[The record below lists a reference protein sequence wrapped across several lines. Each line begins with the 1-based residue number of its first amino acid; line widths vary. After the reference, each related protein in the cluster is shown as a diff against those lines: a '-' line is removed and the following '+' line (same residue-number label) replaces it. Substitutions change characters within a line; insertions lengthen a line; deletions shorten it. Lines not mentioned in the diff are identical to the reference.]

1 MSSPRNRL
9 IALLLCI
16 FLGYLGIHRF
26 YVGKW
31 GTGLIWMFTG
41 GVGGLGYIYD
51 LIIIILGVFKDKEGQ
66 PVTQW

>member
-1 MSSPRNRL
+1 MASPRNRL

-41 GVGGLGYIYD
+41 GLGGLGYIFD
-51 LIIIILGVFKDKEGQ
+51 LIIIIIGVFKDKEGHA
-66 PVTQW
+66 VTQW